1 MLPFDVALPTV
12 HPGVSQNYFYRKRRW
27 RCLIPVGIWGCLH
40 IRETHQCSQEP
51 LTHHHHP
58 SKSLFLGRVV
68 IVSKFKSHLKFASA
82 VARAA
87 LFVSGKS
94 ADHLF
99 FLQVIF
105 AIFVNETITMAWW
118 LRGYLTA
125 WNGRDEILDGNSRWI
140 WMYFYLLGWR
150 NQFKNW
156 LREWFFFL
164 VSCVFNFF
172 VPRTKIYRKCDG
184 MEPI

>member
-27 RCLIPVGIWGCLH
+27 RCLIPVGIWGCLN

-94 ADHLF
+94 ADHLIF
-99 FLQVIF
+99 FAGDFCDFCERNYHYGLVVARLLDSVKRDGWNFGWQFQVDLDVFLLVGVKESIQ
-105 AIFVNETITMAWW
+105 E
-118 LRGYLTA
+118 LT
-125 WNGRDEILDGNSRWI
+125 
-140 WMYFYLLGWR
+140 
-150 NQFKNW
+150 
-156 LREWFFFL
+156 
-164 VSCVFNFF
+164 
-172 VPRTKIYRKCDG
+172 
-184 MEPI
+184 